1 MGLKERPGVS
11 SRGWWGYKRDQG
23 CLVGGGGVEEEAVI
37 SINSGGS
44 QACIV
49 VLTTALKVGAMACFR
64 HFREISREVPQTK
77 TDV

>member
-11 SRGWWGYKRDQG
+11 SRGWWGYNRDQG

-49 VLTTALKVGAMACFR
+49 VLTTAL
-64 HFREISREVPQTK
+64 STQ
-77 TDV
+77 